1 MIITVQ
7 GMNHKNNKAVQTVS
21 TLAGMDSLINGN
33 KTLIVQL
40 INPDIDTADNTLN
53 KNTDIAYGIAKNSFA
68 ETGIDSL
75 LRICAGTVLGTT
87 EFEQFCT
94 PMRRTKFALDVA
106 EISKNVEFT
115 KTLANRIE
123 DIKEILTAAAEVYQ
137 NVYVLVDSKD
147 DDLLKIVNEM
157 DIVNRSV
164 YCLRQG
170 HMTKG
175 DVYGKNI
182 LYVVTDFHGDSE
194 FSMKSMK
201 NAYVSKREPIYPLT
215 FNIRATD
222 AAMKGRLLYFLL
234 RNTEEGKTDVNY
246 AWYKD
251 VRNILSGIEKMREAK
266 EPRVKKD
273 LDGYKKEDETGDFSM
288 FTENAPL
295 FPHKDAVA
303 KAHEDLPHEE
313 LNTEKKP
320 KKHSGLF
327 SIFSK
332 SHKPQNQDALQDE
345 TPDADESAIGL
356 DGIVISSEIE
366 DAPAEA
372 EAVATVEAEE
382 KPTKPAKKTAAKK
395 TAPKK
400 VTVAEA
406 APESTE
412 AEAVKTTKTGAKKT
426 TTAVKKT
433 ASTTKK
439 TTVKTAAAKV
449 TAETVVVSDTDLEV
463 SVVNDKKKASTAKE
477 TATAKKTTVKKAPAA
492 KDAAETVAPKAK
504 TTRAKSAKVAA
515 DDAASDAAME
525 KPAKTATKKVTK
537 AAAAKAEVTEEKV
550 KSEETA
556 APKTTRA
563 RRTKKVEA

>member
-234 RNTEEGKTDVNY
+234 RNTEAGKTDVNY

-295 FPHKDAVA
+295 LPHKDAVA

-345 TPDADESAIGL
+345 TPDTDEPAIGL

-426 TTAVKKT
+426 TTA
-433 ASTTKK
+433 
-439 TTVKTAAAKV
+439 AKV
-449 TAETVVVSDTDLEV
+449 AAETVVASDTDLEV
-463 SVVNDKKKASTAKE
+463 SVANDKKKASTAKE

-515 DDAASDAAME
+515 DDAASDEVME

-537 AAAAKAEVTEEKV
+537 AAAA
-550 KSEETA
+550 
-556 APKTTRA
+556 PKTTRA

>member
-234 RNTEEGKTDVNY
+234 RNTEAGKTDVNY

-327 SIFSK
+327 SIF
-332 SHKPQNQDALQDE
+332 
-345 TPDADESAIGL
+345 
-356 DGIVISSEIE
+356 
-366 DAPAEA
+366 
-372 EAVATVEAEE
+372 
-382 KPTKPAKKTAAKK
+382 
-395 TAPKK
+395 
-400 VTVAEA
+400 
-406 APESTE
+406 
-412 AEAVKTTKTGAKKT
+412 
-426 TTAVKKT
+426 
-433 ASTTKK
+433 
-439 TTVKTAAAKV
+439 
-449 TAETVVVSDTDLEV
+449 
-463 SVVNDKKKASTAKE
+463 
-477 TATAKKTTVKKAPAA
+477 
-492 KDAAETVAPKAK
+492 
-504 TTRAKSAKVAA
+504 
-515 DDAASDAAME
+515 
-525 KPAKTATKKVTK
+525 
-537 AAAAKAEVTEEKV
+537 
-550 KSEETA
+550 
-556 APKTTRA
+556 
-563 RRTKKVEA
+563 

>member
-234 RNTEEGKTDVNY
+234 RNTEVGKTDVNFT
-246 AWYKD
+246 WFKD
-251 VRNILSGIEKMREAK
+251 VQNILSGIGKMREAK
-266 EPRVKKD
+266 EPHVKKD
-273 LDGYKKEDETGDFSM
+273 LDSYKKDAEIKDFSM
-288 FTENAPL
+288 FTENTPL
-295 FPHKDAVA
+295 SPPNDVIES
-303 KAHEDLPHEE
+303 AHEEPLLEE
-313 LNTEKKP
+313 TEPVKKP

-327 SIFSK
+327 AMFSK
-332 SHKPQNQDALQDE
+332 PHKSQK
-345 TPDADESAIGL
+345 
-356 DGIVISSEIE
+356 SSEILDKE
-366 DAPAEA
+366 PNLT
-372 EAVATVEAEE
+372 EAVVGLEGIAISDSEDVEEMATEE
-382 KPTKPAKKTAAKK
+382 TPVMVDTKPGKKASVKK
-395 TAPKK
+395 NAPKK
-400 VTVAEA
+400 PVESDVVAVA
-406 APESTE
+406 AET
-412 AEAVKTTKTGAKKT
+412 KKT
-426 TTAVKKT
+426 TSTVSKAAKTTAKKSTGVVKKAT
-433 ASTTKK
+433 VKK
-439 TTVKTAAAKV
+439 TTVKG
-449 TAETVVVSDTDLEV
+449 TAEEGATSNADLATDTKKEDAPVKKTATV
-463 SVVNDKKKASTAKE
+463 KKAATRKTSTAKNAAE
-477 TATAKKTTVKKAPAA
+477 ATTPKTTAKKTRATTTASANNTDSNEVVKKPTVKA
-492 KDAAETVAPKAK
+492 
-504 TTRAKSAKVAA
+504 
-515 DDAASDAAME
+515 
-525 KPAKTATKKVTK
+525 TATKK
-537 AAAAKAEVTEEKV
+537 AAKPTATAEEIQTEVVETPKAT
-550 KSEETA
+550 KSR
-556 APKTTRA
+556 K
-563 RRTKKVEA
+563 TKKVEA